1 MGRVTFSLLFT
12 LIQNKTLVSKA
23 YHKGYHA
30 VVLPYS
36 GRGRAGQSYR
46 KLYSQNLAVRTGGGL
61 GTHSAPTSPP
71 PILQKRTLRPR
82 DGEQLDQSPSSHYK
96 HGANLMIE
104 SHFPRMTKQKEIR
117 SLKF

>member
-82 DGEQLDQSPSSHYK
+82 DGEQLDQSPSRAPH
-96 HGANLMIE
+96 N
-104 SHFPRMTKQKEIR
+104 
-117 SLKF
+117 